1 MSRILV
7 IQYEQFFA
15 LDAIDNDITGAT
27 REGLDIL
34 RGYGGA
40 RIIGS
45 YETEDDPKF
54 RDKRVAS
61 ITVDAP
67 VIITVDVD

>member
-1 MSRILV
+1 MSKILV
-7 IQYEQFFA
+7 IQYEQFFE
-15 LDAIDNDITGAT
+15 LNKEDNDIPEAA

-45 YETEDDPKF
+45 YETEDNAKF
-54 RDKRVAS
+54 RDKAITS
-61 ITVDAP
+61 IIINSP
-67 VIITVDVD
+67 VTLTID